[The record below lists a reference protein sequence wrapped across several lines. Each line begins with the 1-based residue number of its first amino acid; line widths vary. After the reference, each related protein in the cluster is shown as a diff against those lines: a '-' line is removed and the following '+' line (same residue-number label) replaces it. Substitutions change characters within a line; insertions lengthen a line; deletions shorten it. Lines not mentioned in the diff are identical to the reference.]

1 MFDPGVTGNLTF
13 TTNGSDYRVHGLET
27 SIIGRVTDGLTI
39 TAGAS
44 WNRSEVVKTLNLTN
58 PSTGQPIN
66 IVNPFG
72 ALGSPLAQSPPF
84 QGNIRARYEFKIGDY
99 GAFAQFGATHQSH
112 SFSSTDQ
119 LTKTF
124 QGQSVAFEQPG
135 FTTYQAALGVSKDA
149 WTAQF
154 YGDNLSDKRAT
165 LFTSYTQF
173 FKANTIN
180 RPRTLGVTV
189 SYKFQENK

>member
-1 MFDPGVTGNLTF
+1 M
-13 TTNGSDYRVHGLET
+13 
-27 SIIGRVTDGLTI
+27 
-39 TAGAS
+39 
-44 WNRSEVVKTLNLTN
+44 
-58 PSTGQPIN
+58 
-66 IVNPFG
+66 
-72 ALGSPLAQSPPF
+72 
-84 QGNIRARYEFKIGDY
+84 
-99 GAFAQFGATHQSH
+99 
-112 SFSSTDQ
+112 
-119 LTKTF
+119 
-124 QGQSVAFEQPG
+124 
-135 FTTYQAALGVSKDA
+135 SKDA